1 MEKKIEKNIEEK
13 QPEAE
18 KSKGREILEMVIY
31 LVCVAIVCLLI
42 VKFVAYRCV
51 VSGPSMQHTFENND
65 NLIAE
70 RVSYYFRKP
79 ERFEVIIFTLKEEY
93 MNQVEEEHYLIKRV
107 IGLPGETVS
116 IKDGKVHINGEV
128 LEEDVYAQSGY
139 TSAMQPVTLGEN
151 EYFVL
156 GDNRDNSKDSRYFGP
171 VKMADINGRAWVR
184 IWPFS
189 RMGAIRK

>member
-1 MEKKIEKNIEEK
+1 MEEKNKEQKQEK
-13 QPEAE
+13 E

-31 LVCVAIVCLLI
+31 LACVAVVCLLI

-51 VSGPSMQHTFENND
+51 VSGPSMEHTFENND

-70 RVSYYFRKP
+70 RISYYFHKP
-79 ERFEVIIFTLKEEY
+79 RRFDVIIFNLEEKY
-93 MNQVEEEHYLIKRV
+93 MSGEKDEHYLIKRV

-116 IKDGKVHINGEV
+116 IKEGKVHINGEV
-128 LEEDVYAQSGY
+128 LEEDIYAQSGY
-139 TSAMQPVTLGEN
+139 TSAMSSIVLGEN
-151 EYFVL
+151 EFFVL

-171 VKMADINGRAWVR
+171 VDFSDIKGRAWIK

-189 RMGAIRK
+189 RMGVIRK